1 MCTWQAFCSTLLGF
15 SGRNQVKIEK
25 TAPER
30 AVILFCQVCKY
41 NVYKWN
47 AMKTD
52 KVHLCANTPDTC
64 LLNRS
69 EDLSFQLQIESK
81 LMAPTSY
88 SHIGGGRY
96 APGCLERIKSGGKN
110 MLSISQ
116 NNICLPARAFKT
128 INKIREHTMATVP
141 LLPPSVSFSFFPTY
155 SLPFCSSSF
164 ASTMQTFSGLSA
176 PPLLGELQHK
186 TSLCRQTAV
195 AHTHTERHKS
205 THRSVN

>member
-1 MCTWQAFCSTLLGF
+1 
-15 SGRNQVKIEK
+15 
-25 TAPER
+25 
-30 AVILFCQVCKY
+30 
-41 NVYKWN
+41 
-47 AMKTD
+47 MKTD
-52 KVHLCANTPDTC
+52 QVHLCANTPDTR

-88 SHIGGGRY
+88 SHIGGGWY

-141 LLPPSVSFSFFPTY
+141 FLPPSVSFSFFPPRIP
-155 SLPFCSSSF
+155 SHFVLAHLPVQCRHSVVCLHL
-164 ASTMQTFSGLSA
+164 LS
-176 PPLLGELQHK
+176 
-186 TSLCRQTAV
+186 
-195 AHTHTERHKS
+195 
-205 THRSVN
+205 